1 MVPKFYTILYSGQV
15 NMNRSNKVEHFKVAK
30 ICGGGGPADVSH
42 ELRKI
47 RQKFKNPYRMQ
58 IKKGLDINLVNV

>member
-1 MVPKFYTILYSGQV
+1 
-15 NMNRSNKVEHFKVAK
+15 MNRSNKVEHFKVAK